1 MLAISCSKDI
11 VDTTG
16 NIVGVISDSR
26 SGSFLQGVSVSLAPT
41 GKTYTTGVDGKY
53 EFRDIESQEYS
64 VSVIKS
70 GYKTDKKTAYVQPGK
85 DTNLDFQLTPN
96 TGNLSVS
103 QNSLDF
109 GNETTN
115 LTFDIANTGNAPLK
129 WQIAEDVTWL
139 SCNPTS
145 GTIHEGEKS
154 SVVVTV
160 NRNGLERGN
169 YAQTIAISSD
179 GGSTIITVNMA
190 VQGLTISLSPEELDF
205 GSTTTSMEL
214 NLTNTGSGNI
224 SYTLTPSNDWIKL
237 SRSTGTFTKTENIT
251 VSVNRSSLSEG
262 DHSGYLTLTVGED
275 RMTIPIRMN
284 IPSKE
289 KPTVS
294 LQIVDDVTYNSARF
308 KGGIVT
314 IGSAKVT
321 KHGFCWSTSE
331 DPTTTSM
338 GVCNLG
344 DSEKAKDITY
354 IATSLEPNTTYY
366 VRAYAEN
373 IEGIS
378 YSNQMKFQTKGT
390 PQLASVETGSV
401 NNILATQAEVSGNVT
416 NLGNT
421 ESITQFGHVWS
432 TRQNPT
438 INDSKTQHGASTSI
452 GTYTSTLTE
461 LAPSTVYY
469 VRAYAT
475 NSVGTSYGEQKSF
488 RTSSVVSIEK
498 DGYGNDSNW
507 NR

>member
-1 MLAISCSKDI
+1 M
-11 VDTTG
+11 
-16 NIVGVISDSR
+16 GVITDYR
-26 SGSFLQGVSVSLAPT
+26 SGLFLSGASVSLSPS

-53 EFRDIESQEYS
+53 EFRDIESKEYAVS
-64 VSVIKS
+64 VSKS
-70 GYKTDKKTAYVQPGK
+70 GYKSDKKTAFVQPGR

-96 TGNLSVS
+96 IGTLTVS

-109 GNETTN
+109 GNETTT
-115 LTFDIANTGNAPLK
+115 LTFDVINNGNAPLK
-129 WQIAEDVTWL
+129 WQIAEDVAWL

-145 GTIHEGEKS
+145 GTIQEGEKS

-169 YAQTIAISSD
+169 YAQSIAVSSD
-179 GGSTIITVNMA
+179 GGSAVIIVNMA

-205 GSTTTSMEL
+205 GPITTSMEL

-224 SYTLTPSNDWIKL
+224 SYTLTPSNEWIKL
-237 SRSTGTFTKTENIT
+237 SRNTGTFTKTENIT

-262 DHSGYLTLTVGED
+262 DHSGYLTLTVGEE
-275 RMTIPIRMN
+275 RITIPVRMN

-289 KPTVS
+289 KPVLS

-308 KGGIVT
+308 KGGIVS
-314 IGSAKVT
+314 IGSSKVT

-344 DSEKAKDITY
+344 DSEKAKDIIYT
-354 IATSLEPNTTYY
+354 ATSLEPNTTYY

-378 YSNQMKFQTKGT
+378 YSNQLKFQTKGT
-390 PQLASVETGSV
+390 PQLAGVATGDVS
-401 NNILATQAEVSGNVT
+401 NIQATQAQVSGDVL

-421 ESITQFGHVWS
+421 ESLSQYGHVWS
-432 TRQNPT
+432 TKINPT
-438 INDSKTQHGASTSI
+438 VNDLKTQHGSTSAT
-452 GTYTSTLTE
+452 GSYTSTMTG

-469 VRAYAT
+469 VRAYVT
-475 NSVGTSYGEQKSF
+475 NSVGTSYGEQKTF
-488 RTSSVVSIEK
+488 RTSSVVSIDK